1 MTRFILIVS
10 LLIIHT
16 FSIAQC
22 DHSLLLYDN
31 ANNGWS
37 GSSLNLKVNGTLLL
51 SNVTLGSGST
61 VTYVFSAEEG
71 DTIEIEYSSGT
82 NPHENR
88 YVIRNPN
95 GAFILS
101 DGNGDETPSV
111 LQKTIAN
118 CTDVSV
124 FTANGD
130 SYQSAAQSFILTE
143 DLPGKSGSVWYN
155 YKVDLSEDFQIDFK
169 AFLGD
174 KEVTLENSGA
184 DGITFAMQGNCSA
197 SGGTGQSMGYGGITP
212 SIAVEFDSY
221 RNSGESDP
229 SDDHIAIVSNGSVNH
244 AASTNLAGPEIIA
257 AGFEDSVWYD
267 VKINW
272 INTTQVLEVYFDGNL
287 ITSYTGDII
296 SDIFGGNPVV
306 FWGFTG
312 GTGALYNRQE
322 VYIPVLPVN
331 STALT
336 DISCEVCTEQIFI
349 AQGAN
354 SYTWTPD
361 DGSISD
367 PTIYNPVFSPL
378 VTTEYTVVIEDACG
392 NFITDKFTIYNTL
405 PIELVNFEAE
415 KAEQGM
421 LLKWE
426 TSSESNNAFFQVQ
439 KSRDGFGFRNICKI
453 EGAGNNNFTKE
464 YAYLDR
470 QVFDDINYY
479 RLKQVDFDGAYSY
492 SKIIS
497 ISSLSKDPEVSIAFN
512 SHSKIIRINDF
523 DSGLLFYCIC
533 NTLGQEIYRG
543 FMKQNERE
551 LDLRFLHQGI
561 YIFSIELENKEKLS
575 RKIILD

>member
-1 MTRFILIVS
+1 MARLGLFFS
-10 LLIIHT
+10 LLIIHVLA
-16 FSIAQC
+16 IAQC

-37 GSSLNLKVNGTLLL
+37 GSSLNLKVNGVLVL
-51 SNVTLGSGST
+51 SNVTLVSGSSI
-61 VTYVFSAEEG
+61 TYVFSAEEG
-71 DTIEIEYSSGT
+71 DTIETEYSSGT

-95 GAFILS
+95 GAFIIS

-111 LQKTIAN
+111 SQKAIAN
-118 CTDVSV
+118 CSEVSL
-124 FTANGD
+124 FTSNGD
-130 SYQSAAQSFILTE
+130 SYQSAEQSFILTE

-184 DGITFAMQGNCSA
+184 DGITFALQGNCSA

-221 RNSGESDP
+221 QNSGENDP
-229 SDDHIAIVSNGSVNH
+229 SDDHIAIVSNGSVDH
-244 AASTNLAGPEIIA
+244 GAVANLAGPEIIV

-267 VKINW
+267 VKIVW
-272 INTTQVLEVYFDGNL
+272 INSTQVFEVFFDGNS

-296 SDIFGGNPVV
+296 NDIFAGNPIV

-312 GTGALYNRQE
+312 GTGSLYNRQE

-336 DISCEVCTEQIFI
+336 DLSCEVCTEQIFI

-367 PTIYNPVFSPL
+367 PAIYNPVFSPS

-392 NFITDKFTIYNTL
+392 NFITDKFTIFNTL
-405 PIELVNFEAE
+405 PIELLFFEGE
-415 KAEQGM
+415 KRGQYIELIWQ
-421 LLKWE
+421 
-426 TSSESNNAFFQVQ
+426 TSSETNNAYYVIQ
-439 KSRDGFGFRNICKI
+439 KSVDAVNFDDLVTI
-453 EGAGNNNFTKE
+453 EGAGNSNVSIDYNWVD
-464 YAYLDR
+464 Y
-470 QVFDDINYY
+470 QPFDQISFY
-479 RLKQVDFDGAYSY
+479 RLKQVDYDGEYSF
-492 SKIIS
+492 SKI
-497 ISSLSKDPEVSIAFN
+497 VSIDFEIEIIE
-512 SHSKIIRINDF
+512 KIMFVPDLNMIYLEGFETDF
-523 DSGLLFYCIC
+523 IFYCIC
-533 NTLGQEIYRG
+533 NAIGQEIFRG
-543 FMKQNERE
+543 FLKSGESKIN
-551 LDLRFLHQGI
+551 LNFLNKGV
-561 YIFSIELENKEKLS
+561 YIFSIQERDQEKKS
-575 RKIILD
+575 IKFIIN

>member
-1 MTRFILIVS
+1 MTRLGLVFS
-10 LLIIHT
+10 LLIFHVLA
-16 FSIAQC
+16 IAQC
-22 DHSLLLYDN
+22 DHSLVLYDN

-37 GSSLNLKVNGTLLL
+37 GSSLNLKINGDLVL
-51 SNVTLGSGST
+51 SNVTLASGSSD
-61 VTYVFSAEEG
+61 TYVFSAEEG
-71 DTIEIEYSSGT
+71 DTIETEYSSGT

-95 GAFILS
+95 GTFIIS

-111 LQKTIAN
+111 SIKAIAN
-118 CTDVSV
+118 CSEVSL
-124 FTANGD
+124 FTSNGD
-130 SYQSAAQSFILTE
+130 SYQSAEQSFILTE

-169 AFLGD
+169 VFLGD

-184 DGITFAMQGNCSA
+184 DGITFALQGNCSA
-197 SGGTGQSMGYGGITP
+197 SGGTGQSLGYGGITP

-221 RNSGESDP
+221 QNSGENDP
-229 SDDHIAIVSNGSVNH
+229 SDDHIAIVSNGSVDH
-244 AASTNLAGPEIIA
+244 GAVANLAGPEIIV

-267 VKINW
+267 VKIVW
-272 INTTQVLEVYFDGNL
+272 INSTQVFEVFFDGNS

-296 SDIFGGNPVV
+296 NDIFAGNPIV

-367 PTIYNPVFSPL
+367 PSIYNPVFTPS

-392 NFITDKFTIYNTL
+392 NFITDKFTIFNTL
-405 PIELVNFEAE
+405 PIELLFFEGE
-415 KAEQGM
+415 KIGPYVK
-421 LLKWE
+421 LKWQ
-426 TSSESNNAFFQVQ
+426 TSSETNNAYYVIQ
-439 KSRDGFGFRNICKI
+439 KSLDAINFDDLVTI
-453 EGAGNNNFTKE
+453 EGAGNSNVCIDYNWVDYQPSDQISF
-464 YAYLDR
+464 
-470 QVFDDINYY
+470 Y
-479 RLKQVDFDGAYSY
+479 RLKQVDYDGEYSF
-492 SKIIS
+492 SKI
-497 ISSLSKDPEVSIAFN
+497 VSIDFGIEIDE
-512 SHSKIIRINDF
+512 KILFVSDLNMIYLEGFETDF
-523 DSGLLFYCIC
+523 IFYCIC
-533 NTLGQEIYRG
+533 NAIGQEIFRG
-543 FMKQNERE
+543 FLKSGESKIN
-551 LDLRFLHQGI
+551 LNFLNKGV
-561 YIFSIELENKEKLS
+561 YIFSIQERDQENKS
-575 RKIILD
+575 IKIVVN